1 MLLAAGQRMLN
12 EQIRSSTAARDQLA
26 AIEGKRFAVTIT
38 GTDMRVV
45 AEARGG
51 EMRLSYVG
59 DADVE
64 LDASLIDL
72 ARLARSATLTDLK
85 GSGAHLTGDLH
96 VAEAFAQLLR
106 LAMPGPE
113 AALAD
118 WIGDMPAH
126 AVGKVSRGMFGWT
139 KRTHRALEQNVAEYL
154 QEESPT
160 LIPPALASEF
170 ADEVDRLR
178 DDVERAERRVEL
190 LERRAAGKKS

>member
-1 MLLAAGQRMLN
+1 MLN
-12 EQIRSSTAARDQLA
+12 EQIRSSTAAREQLES
-26 AIEGKRFAVTIT
+26 IEGKRFAVTIT
-38 GTDMRVV
+38 GTDLRVV

-64 LDASLIDL
+64 LDASAIDL
-72 ARLARSATLTDLK
+72 IRLAQSATLTDLK
-85 GSGAHLTGDLH
+85 GSGARLTGDLH
-96 VAEAFAQLLR
+96 VAEGFAELLR

-126 AVGKVSRGMFGWT
+126 AVGKVSRGLFGWT
-139 KRTHRALEQNVAEYL
+139 QRAHLAMEQNVAEYL

-160 LIPPALASEF
+160 LIPPALANDF

-178 DDVERAERRVEL
+178 DDVERAERRIEL
-190 LERRAAGKKS
+190 LERRTAGKKP

>member
-12 EQIRSSTAARDQLA
+12 EQIRSSTAAREQLD
-26 AIEGKRFAVTIT
+26 AIDGKRFAVTIT
-38 GTDMRVV
+38 GTDLRVV
-45 AEARGG
+45 ARAGGG
-51 EMRLSYVG
+51 EIHLSYTG
-59 DADVE
+59 EADVE

-85 GSGAHLTGDLH
+85 GSGARLTGDLH
-96 VAEAFAQLLR
+96 VAEGFAELLR

-118 WIGDMPAH
+118 WIGDLPAH
-126 AVGKVSRGMFGWT
+126 AVGQFSRSVFGWT
-139 KRTHRALEQNVAEYL
+139 KRAHHAFEHNVAEYL
-154 QEESPT
+154 QEESPA

-178 DDVERAERRVEL
+178 DDVERAERRIEL
-190 LERRAAGKKS
+190 LERRLAVPKR